1 MEIQVPTRP
10 VRPDDEARF
19 YRLWPRLS
27 RDTIYRRFHA
37 PLHRLPAETVH
48 RLVVV
53 DHDQREAVVAEMGD
67 EVIGVARYDRLPTDP
82 STAEFA
88 VVVEDA
94 WQGVGIGRQLIVEL
108 LRLAAGRGVRT
119 MAATIQEDNDRMV
132 GLIRRLLPES
142 RFTADDGVY
151 DVTAELTA
159 PAPRPVAA

>member
-1 MEIQVPTRP
+1 MEIQVATRP

-119 MAATIQEDNDRMV
+119 MAATVQEDNDRMV

-151 DVTAELTA
+151 DVTAQLTA